1 MRITAICLNCGET
14 KILPSNIIVSDSFC
28 NCKKNNRQRVLLIKD
43 ISELETTKK
52 YVTKKAIN
60 TKTSQRKTSQRRKL
74 PWELQELL
82 EAEEKKDSF
91 LEMEQ

>member
-1 MRITAICLNCGET
+1 MTITAICLNCGET
-14 KILPSNIIVSDSFC
+14 KILPSNMIVNDSFC
-28 NCKKNNRQRVLLIKD
+28 NCYKKNNRQRVLLIRD

-52 YVTKKAIN
+52 YVKKKAIN

-74 PWELQELL
+74 PWQLQELL

-91 LEMEQ
+91 LEFE